1 MIILD
6 IIGYLGPQILC
17 FLSIILLFK
26 KWNTLSL
33 YLVGYFSNIIITYIL
48 KGIIQEPRPT
58 EDKKLFNIELLHG
71 SGYNQWSG
79 NGQGSGKRIGFDRY
93 GCPSGHASSVVYSSV
108 FLYLVLQ
115 NPKIL
120 VTYLL
125 VSLVTMYQRVKYKN
139 HSIHQVIIGAVVGFF
154 SAFVIYFYTKHILKG
169 KMGEKPDDNAPL

>member
-6 IIGYLGPQILC
+6 TIGYFGPQILC
-17 FLSIILLFK
+17 VLSVILLFK

-71 SGYNQWSG
+71 SGNSQW
-79 NGQGSGKRIGFDRY
+79 SGKRIGFDRY
-93 GCPSGHASSVVYSSV
+93 GCPSGHASSVVYSTV

-120 VTYLL
+120 AIYLL